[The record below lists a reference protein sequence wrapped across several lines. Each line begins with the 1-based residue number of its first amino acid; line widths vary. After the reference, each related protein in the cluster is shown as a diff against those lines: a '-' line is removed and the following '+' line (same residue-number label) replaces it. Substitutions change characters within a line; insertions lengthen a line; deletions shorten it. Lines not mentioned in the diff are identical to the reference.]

1 MIEEKKLIFRFKKGN
16 REALRRIYDKFKI
29 DLLKLAMVLT
39 NDVNAAEDIVH
50 DVFLRFAQSA
60 KRIKLD
66 GSLKSYLVTS
76 LINQVRNIRR
86 DRARHNLNHLDKAD
100 SVASS
105 GQGPLQ
111 WAVLSEQ
118 ITQLSQAL
126 QDLPYEQR
134 EVICCRMEMDMTFG
148 QIAALQQVSQDTVKG
163 RYRYGLTKLRSL
175 LNSKEKKCNPQTT

>member
-86 DRARHNLNHLDKAD
+86 DRARHNLIQLDKAD
-100 SVASS
+100 SVVSS
-105 GQGPLQ
+105 GQGPP
-111 WAVLSEQ
+111 SMGG
-118 ITQLSQAL
+118 SQ
-126 QDLPYEQR
+126 
-134 EVICCRMEMDMTFG
+134 
-148 QIAALQQVSQDTVKG
+148 
-163 RYRYGLTKLRSL
+163 
-175 LNSKEKKCNPQTT
+175 